1 MVYLVLIVRA
11 PQWLIYVISE
21 LVGNYLS
28 ANMDWEEGRLFMKQ
42 KRFQT

>member
-21 LVGNYLS
+21 LVGYLS